1 MKEMLRYH
9 QQVSNRKEQI
19 ISLRDKPCHSFYK
32 IKRKMKLKTT
42 FQRLWMTWI
51 RSRWTIVKRQ
61 RLQFIG
67 KNNPR
72 NRSNVSKID
81 SISLLRS
88 KISKEL
94 TLKIRSPQINNR
106 LMMFWNLRMKRKRSS
121 RCDLTKPTK
130 SLMRKSP
137 RWKRNSLKML

>member
-1 MKEMLRYH
+1 MNEMLSYH
-9 QQVSNRKEQI
+9 LQLSYKKEQI
-19 ISLRDKPCHSFYK
+19 ILLRDKRCPSIYK

-51 RSRWTIVKRQ
+51 RSRWTTVKRQ

-72 NRSNVSKID
+72 NRSNVSKMD
-81 SISLLRS
+81 LISLLRS

-106 LMMFWNLRMKRKRSS
+106 LMIF
-121 RCDLTKPTK
+121 
-130 SLMRKSP
+130 
-137 RWKRNSLKML
+137 